1 MYTVRMTEGNSI
13 QSQLNEFNSCII
25 DVKIDNED
33 QAILLLISLRAT
45 FKQYNEIMLY
55 GTSDTL
61 KLDDLFGIKGEI
73 GC

>member
-1 MYTVRMTEGNSI
+1 
-13 QSQLNEFNSCII
+13 
-25 DVKIDNED
+25 
-33 QAILLLISLRAT
+33 LRAT